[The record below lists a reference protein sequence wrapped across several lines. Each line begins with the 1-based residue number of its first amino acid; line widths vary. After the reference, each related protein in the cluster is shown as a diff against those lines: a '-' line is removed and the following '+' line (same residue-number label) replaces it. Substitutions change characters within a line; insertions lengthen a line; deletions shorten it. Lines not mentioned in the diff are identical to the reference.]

1 MAEFSFSDLFKS
13 DNAGGD
19 IFGNMFGGGGTP
31 TGLDALLT
39 EDQRKLLSRNAT
51 LSAAAALLQA
61 SGRSPQ
67 RIGLGQALGSALQAG
82 QGAYE
87 KGRASSFQDLLLN
100 QKLQEAKSAQE
111 LKKQVAGVLTG
122 PAPTVLS
129 PEMQALAAPGMQAG
143 PTVARA
149 ELAASIQPPSAN
161 EIKAGQY
168 QQIADIYAA
177 QGKSEDAKRYQEMSE
192 RLNPRAEVVG
202 QPFEVTD
209 AKGAPIL
216 VQQYKDGS
224 VKTMQGYGPKR
235 DVILQNLG
243 GQTVAINKSALKGG
257 ETYAQTMTPGEV
269 ASNIVAQGN
278 LEVNRGNLRV
288 GQAGLGLRQQE
299 FNRGAFDIK
308 ETSEGLVYVPKAPGG
323 PTIPVRTEAGTQLEG
338 AGSKPTEDQSKS
350 AGFAFRMK
358 QSTNIF
364 NQPAVDKTGEPILDP
379 KTGKPVTLE
388 QAYGQPGKYQA
399 IMRAIPSAGLTTGL
413 ANVSEDVGRQQ
424 YRQAQENWVTA
435 NLRPESGAV
444 IGVEEMEKEI
454 TKYFPQTNDAAK
466 TIEQKARA
474 RRDTELAMTV
484 RAGPAYKQVEKAV
497 AAQNA
502 AVAAPAT
509 GPRLVKDPATGGWRY
524 VAE

>member
-87 KGRASSFQDLLLN
+87 KGRASSFQDLILGE
-100 QKLQEAKSAQE
+100 KLKEAKSSQD
-111 LKKQVAGVLTG
+111 LRKQVAGVLTG
-122 PAPTVLS
+122 PTPTVLS

-161 EIKAGQY
+161 ELKAGQY

-192 RLNPRAEVVG
+192 RLNPRPEIVG
-202 QPFEVTD
+202 QPIEVTD
-209 AKGAPIL
+209 TKGNPIL

-235 DVILQNLG
+235 DVVLQNLG
-243 GQTVAINKSALKGG
+243 GQTVAVNKSALKGG
-257 ETYAQTMTPGEV
+257 ETFAQTMTPAEIANLGI
-269 ASNIVAQGN
+269 ARANLGVAQG
-278 LEVNRGNLRV
+278 
-288 GQAGLGLRQQE
+288 GLALRQQE
-299 FNRGAFDIK
+299 FARGAFDRVD
-308 ETSEGLVYVPKAPGG
+308 TPEGFFNVPKGG
-323 PTIPVRTEAGTQLEG
+323 GVAVPVMGPSGQLKG
-338 AGSKPTEDQSKS
+338 AGGKPTEGETNA
-350 AGFAFRMK
+350 AGFAQRMELA
-358 QSTNIF
+358 QSIF
-364 NQPAVDKTGEPILDP
+364 QRLPAGS
-379 KTGKPVTLE
+379 
-388 QAYGQPGKYQA
+388 QPGVGTRMAEAVPFVGGALARGVVQSADTQMYDQA
-399 IMRAIPSAGLTTGL
+399 AQDWIRAK
-413 ANVSEDVGRQQ
+413 
-424 YRQAQENWVTA
+424 
-435 NLRPESGAV
+435 LRKESGAA
-444 IGVEEMEKEI
+444 IGVDEARQEYA
-454 TKYFPQTNDAAK
+454 TYFPMVGDTPEKIA
-466 TIEQKARA
+466 QKAEA
-474 RRDTELAMTV
+474 RRVVTEGMQKA
-484 RAGPAYKQVEKAV
+484 AGKSYTPYTPL
-497 AAQNA
+497 
-502 AVAAPAT
+502 APAPAPAPT
-509 GPRLVKDPATGGWRY
+509 AQPMMPGVPTWDPVKKQY
-524 VAE
+524 VYQ